1 MKAPSFCQVSDAAL
15 TMRLTHWFLLLV
27 VAVLAD
33 GGPACAQVTLTEGT
47 NFTIDASSDGR
58 VAIDLLG
65 GIWVLPAA
73 GGNAEPVTSG
83 LLPARRPRWSPG
95 GGAILFE
102 AQAAGRN
109 QLSVYRFGSGDVQTL
124 GDGRYSDQQANWHPD
139 GDRIVFASQRHDSGL
154 DLWELDLPTGLAWR
168 VSDLPG
174 DESEPTWS
182 ADGRNLVYVSEQ
194 DGRWTLML
202 RPHGQP
208 DRILVTSGQRLST
221 PSWRPDG
228 SLITFT
234 RHSDD
239 GLTINMLIF
248 SDPLLERTLIDDQD
262 LFLAPVAWLDRQQ
275 MLYAA
280 NGVIRKRQ
288 FNSRI
293 SKTVPFRATI
303 GRPETQAAR
312 ERPPRDLPVIDEP
325 AGQLVLRAARLF
337 DGVSGGYREGQDIV
351 IEGGRIRAIEEQ
363 RDRSGAILVDMGD
376 LTVLPGFVDS
386 YAALPHDAD
395 VALGPVLLS
404 FGVTTVI
411 AQHERARELS
421 SHWAGEEMPGPR
433 LLAAATIAEVTI
445 ADATNKTPWLVTV
458 AGDMNAGLQQRESVD
473 QWQQRGV
480 PVLAKTWQVGLGSG
494 AAMLLGGA
502 SLPASPEG
510 HRYQD
515 MELATDRGPVTII
528 SGLADAQTPRLDSL
542 LASRQAAL
550 LAGPS
555 IPARR
560 FEMPPRLAA
569 GSTTV
574 VIGSRP
580 NGLAPGVGLHA
591 EFRALT
597 AAGLTAEQTLRAAGV
612 NAATALGLGLQLGRI
627 ASGSVADLVIV
638 DGDPLAD
645 IDDALNV
652 VGVVRN
658 GRFFSTIGL
667 IERLVDTPSVEILDR
682 SPKLPARQRGRGRE
696 GPLSPMLQ

>member
-1 MKAPSFCQVSDAAL
+1 
-15 TMRLTHWFLLLV
+15 MRLPHWFLLLV
-27 VAVLAD
+27 AAVLAG

-58 VAIDLLG
+58 LAIDLLG
-65 GIWVLPAA
+65 GIWVLPAT

-83 LLPARRPRWSPG
+83 LLPARRPRWSPDS
-95 GGAILFE
+95 GAVLFE

-109 QLSVYRFGSGDVQTL
+109 QLRVYRFESGDVQTL
-124 GDGRYSDQQANWHPD
+124 GDGRYSDQQADWHPD

-174 DESEPTWS
+174 DESEPAWS
-182 ADGRNLVYVSEQ
+182 ADGRNLVYISEQ
-194 DGRWTLML
+194 DGHWTLML
-202 RPHGQP
+202 RPHGEP
-208 DRILVTSGQRLST
+208 DRVMVTSEERLSV
-221 PSWRPDG
+221 PAWRPDG
-228 SLITFT
+228 SLISFT
-234 RHSDD
+234 RHS
-239 GLTINMLIF
+239 GEALAINMLIL

-303 GRPETQAAR
+303 GRPDTQAAR
-312 ERPPRDLPVIDEP
+312 SPPPRDLPVVDEP
-325 AGQLVLRAARLF
+325 TGQLVLRAARFF
-337 DGVSGGYREGQDIV
+337 DGIGGGYRQAQDIV
-351 IEGGRIRAIEEQ
+351 IAGGRIHAIEER
-363 RDRSGAILVDMGD
+363 RDRSGAIVVDMGD
-376 LTVLPGFVDS
+376 LTVLPGFIDS
-386 YAALPHDAD
+386 YARLPDSANESF
-395 VALGPVLLS
+395 GPILLS
-404 FGVTTVI
+404 FGITTIV
-411 AQHERARELS
+411 AQHEQASELS
-421 SHWAGEEMPGPR
+421 ERWAGKEMPGPR
-433 LLAAATIAEVTI
+433 LLAASTITDA
-445 ADATNKTPWLVTV
+445 ADTTPWLVTV

-473 QWQQRGV
+473 RWQQRGV
-480 PVLAKTWQVGLGSG
+480 PVLAETWQVGLGSG
-494 AAMLLGGA
+494 ASLLLGA
-502 SLPASPEG
+502 ATLPASPGG

-515 MELATDRGPVTII
+515 MELATGRGPVTII

-550 LAGPS
+550 LAGSSRPL
-555 IPARR
+555 RR
-560 FEMPPRLAA
+560 FTVAPRLAA

-574 VIGSRP
+574 VIGSKP
-580 NGLAPGVGLHA
+580 NGLAPGIGLHA

-612 NAATALGLGLQLGRI
+612 NAATALGLGLQVGRI
-627 ASGSVADLVIV
+627 ATGSVADLVIV

-645 IDDALNV
+645 VDDALNV
-652 VGVVRN
+652 VGVIRN

-667 IERLVDTPSVEILDR
+667 IERLDDTASVELFD
-682 SPKLPARQRGRGRE
+682 SSSKPPARQELPTRD
-696 GPLSPMLQ
+696 GPLGPLQH